1 MCVCAHVCEHVYMH
15 MHAEGKPVEGEIQEV
30 ENVFKSKLIEIR
42 DYNTIIQN
50 AIKQTFIE

>member
-1 MCVCAHVCEHVYMH
+1 MCVCAHMCEYVYMH

-50 AIKQTFIE
+50 AIQQTFIE